1 MLVLD
6 LRAHDEL
13 WVRERLGDRW
23 TGFSDDELAG
33 LLKRAGFAD
42 VKVGIGARRTG
53 DPFAELVASGTK
65 SGGARKT
72 ERKRA
77 VTSKPS

>member
-13 WVRERLGDRW
+13 WVRDRLGDRW
-23 TGFSDDELAG
+23 TGFSDDELAA

-42 VKVGIGARRTG
+42 V
-53 DPFAELVASGTK
+53 S
-65 SGGARKT
+65 
-72 ERKRA
+72 
-77 VTSKPS
+77 